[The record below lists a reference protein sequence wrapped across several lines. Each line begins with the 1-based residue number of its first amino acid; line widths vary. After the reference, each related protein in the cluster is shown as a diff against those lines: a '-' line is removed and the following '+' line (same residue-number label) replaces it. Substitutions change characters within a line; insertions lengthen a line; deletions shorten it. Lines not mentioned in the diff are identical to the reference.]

1 MCAVPEDTMTWP
13 NRRSQQKLAR
23 VRLVARTRMAWEQ
36 LRDVPHD
43 ANRRSA
49 SRARMRL
56 AVLNRAMALLALQ
69 G

>member
-1 MCAVPEDTMTWP
+1 MKWP

-36 LRDVPHD
+36 VRD
-43 ANRRSA
+43 AMNGGNARSA
-49 SRARMRL
+49 ARARVRFT
-56 AVLNRAMALLALQ
+56 ALNRALALLALQ

>member
-1 MCAVPEDTMTWP
+1 MKWP

-23 VRLVARTRMAWEQ
+23 VRLVARTRMAWET
-36 LRDVPHD
+36 LRDVAPD
-43 ANRRSA
+43 GDPRSA
-49 SRARMRL
+49 ARARTRL

>member
-1 MCAVPEDTMTWP
+1 MKWP

-23 VRLVARTRMAWEQ
+23 VRLVARTRMAWET
-36 LRDVPHD
+36 LRDVSRDGDP
-43 ANRRSA
+43 RSA
-49 SRARMRL
+49 ARARTRL